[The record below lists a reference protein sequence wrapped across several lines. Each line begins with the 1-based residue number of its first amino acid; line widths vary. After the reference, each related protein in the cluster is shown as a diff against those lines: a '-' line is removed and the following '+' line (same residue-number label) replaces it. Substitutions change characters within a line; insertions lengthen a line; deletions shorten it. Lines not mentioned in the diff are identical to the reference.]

1 MGLPL
6 FEGLEAFDELPVNN
20 VFLMIHRKMHHH
32 KTSQ

>member
-20 VFLMIHRKMHHH
+20 VFLMISSKNA
-32 KTSQ
+32 SS